1 MGYDMIHLSQQL
13 KTARILIVDDQQ
25 ENLEVSK
32 YYLNRAGYENIQV
45 TDSPHDA
52 IGLLR
57 NKVFDIILLDLMM
70 PDIDGF
76 DVLKYSSSFRS
87 NSGPII
93 VVTARSDDDT
103 KIKALKIIGVRD
115 YISKPFLE
123 SELLLRVRNLLEMH
137 IAQCQLKVQNQNMD
151 KILKE
156 QNKDLIDR
164 NIQLREH
171 NVDMLER
178 IGLAAEFRDNE
189 TGFHVTRM
197 SKYSQA
203 LGVKIGL
210 KSFDTDLLL
219 MTAPMHDVGKIGVP
233 DSVLLK
239 PGKLTPDEWCI
250 MQKHPAIGARI
261 LSNRPSRIRS
271 ARRHSILIETG
282 RLIALTHHERWDGK
296 GYPRKIAGSDIPL
309 FSRIVTIADVFDA
322 LTSDRPYKSAW
333 TIDKTITTLKEG
345 RETQFDPNILDA
357 FIDDLPTILA
367 IKQLYQDGEELWL

>member
-1 MGYDMIHLSQQL
+1 MIHLSQQL

-367 IKQLYQDGEELWL
+367 IKQLYQDGEEL

>member
-367 IKQLYQDGEELWL
+367 IKQLYQDGEEL